1 MTAVLRASLH
11 ALRSLPGDVYQLEHL
26 VVGLLDVQVLV
37 KAAALAPLRDDG
49 QVVLRHVAH
58 EQQDV
63 NMTCLPAE
71 GERARGSQ
79 KH

>member
-1 MTAVLRASLH
+1 MFISATWMAAVPRASLH
-11 ALRSLPGDVYQLEHL
+11 ALCSLPGDVCELEHL

-37 KAAALAPLRDDG
+37 QAAALAPLRDDG

-63 NMTCLPAE
+63 DMTRLPAN
-71 GERARGSQ
+71 RGG
-79 KH
+79 